1 MPFKVTQETSIEG
14 IVTSQ
19 RTDQDI
25 NDLILKHMN
34 KVPGLTRGF
43 VTKLV
48 NARRRLI
55 LERLQTEPG
64 PPQYPIRWKSERQR
78 RYVMWLLRA
87 LGNLPYVRTHA
98 LSQAWVVRVLFNQK
112 DRGGTVEIANPSDV
126 AQFVYGPHQQPYHI
140 DTGWEN
146 YRDVAADEANALEED
161 LASAYITLSDPYA
174 GIRAESLY

>member
-1 MPFKVTQETSIEG
+1 MPFKVTQETHITG
-14 IVTSQ
+14 IATSQ

-55 LERLQTEPG
+55 RERLQTEPG

-78 RYVMWLLRA
+78 RFVMWLLRT

-98 LSQAWVVRVLFNQK
+98 LSQAWIVRVLFNQK
-112 DRGGTVEIANPSDV
+112 DRGGTVELSNP
-126 AQFVYGPHQQPYHI
+126 AEAAPFVYGPHQQPYHEYR
-140 DTGWEN
+140 WEN

-161 LASAYITLSDPYA
+161 LASAYVTLADPYA
-174 GIRAESLY
+174 GIRSESLY